1 MGQDQNA
8 DKTSFQILHFAG
20 RILLRNAV
28 KWKIRHEKEN
38 PVKRGKGKAMGNE

>member
-28 KWKIRHEKEN
+28 KWKIRHEKRESS
-38 PVKRGKGKAMGNE
+38 K